1 MLPCGTCGA
10 PGVTYSLD
18 MTLLDSEG
26 ELWEKYAPRGEVK
39 VGCRDHPV
47 SSFTYTE
54 DGELITDSASIMEA

>member
-54 DGELITDSASIMEA
+54 DAS